1 MTASPFADWFER
13 TLGEWRSERRY
24 LYFFRD
30 KEPTN
35 QLITT
40 YFGIDNPDDNLF
52 TVDWE
57 SHVHKDGKILD
68 NAMKGH
74 MDLRLVANQLQRDRG
89 YFTERE
95 TYQVLERVDEDTVV
109 FTTAYD
115 GQRFREEIRFL
126 ENDSLRLRQTVGFSE
141 ESGELILSGQYTEVR
156 L

>member
-1 MTASPFADWFER
+1 MTDSPFTDWFQR

-24 LYFFRD
+24 IYFFEG

-40 YFGIDNPDDNLF
+40 YFGVDNPQGDLY
-52 TVDWE
+52 TIDWE

-68 NAMKGH
+68 AAMKGH
-74 MDLRLVANQLQRDRG
+74 MDLRLVGDELHRDRG
-89 YFTERE
+89 YFTDNE
-95 TYQVLERVDEDTVV
+95 THQRLNRIDEDTVV

-115 GQRFREEIRFL
+115 GQSFREEIRFIG
-126 ENDSLRLRQTVGFSE
+126 DTIRLRQTVGFSE
-141 ESGELILSGQYTEVR
+141 ADGRLLLSGQYTETR